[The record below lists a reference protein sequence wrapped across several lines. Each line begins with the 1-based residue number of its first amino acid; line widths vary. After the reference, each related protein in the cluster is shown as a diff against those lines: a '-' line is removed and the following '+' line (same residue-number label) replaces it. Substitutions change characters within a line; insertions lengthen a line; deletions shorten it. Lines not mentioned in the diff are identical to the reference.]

1 MNKALATLFAG
12 FMSAAIFPC
21 HAASGSAAP
30 SSDIVIIT
38 KEGVK
43 SVNMVGGR
51 LPKNSTETYFLKSAV
66 EVKKR
71 PLSKPKPTPSPKPK
85 PSPVAKPLQ
94 AAQGDT
100 AAAVAIDASSIFPQS
115 GCHR

>member
-12 FMSAAIFPC
+12 FKSAAIFPC
-21 HAASGSAAP
+21 HAARGSAALN
-30 SSDIVIIT
+30 SEIVIIT

-71 PLSKPKPTPSPKPK
+71 PLSKPKPTPKRQRDP
-85 PSPVAKPLQ
+85 A
-94 AAQGDT
+94 
-100 AAAVAIDASSIFPQS
+100 
-115 GCHR
+115 H